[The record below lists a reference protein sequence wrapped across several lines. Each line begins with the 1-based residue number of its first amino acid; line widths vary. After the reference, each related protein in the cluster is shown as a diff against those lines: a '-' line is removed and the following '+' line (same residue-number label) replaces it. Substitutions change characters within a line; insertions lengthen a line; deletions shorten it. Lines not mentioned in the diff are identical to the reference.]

1 MGVKVLACE
10 IPGPLFPLDRSLR
23 PLNSSFL
30 ELGQGKTGETSS
42 HVTSIT
48 GEV

>member
-1 MGVKVLACE
+1 MGVKGLACE
-10 IPGPLFPLDRSLR
+10 IPGPLFPDRLLR

-30 ELGQGKTGETSS
+30 ELGQGKTGEASS
-42 HVTSIT
+42 HVISIK